1 MRRWPCSI
9 SAIATRSRLAEALAD
24 LQNLRGGRGRSGEV
38 ALPGVLEESW
48 NQEIAAV
55 GAVTA
60 SEFEEPLPPREPPA
74 RGRNLSE
81 EHEVVA
87 DPPSTPRRAR
97 CVARIAIRAIRLLER
112 PAVLVVQ
119 TQHVRRACEQLEVV
133 WRQLLF
139 AVRAPQYLV
148 GIRPRPI
155 RISTVASLK
164 SGGGI
169 HDLVPGVLLDSRG
182 TALPTSGLG
191 PAREVIIRDRWRS
204 GAVSA
209 ATRPRPDDSD
219 RSTCPPCPAAAIG
232 ARCTSMPT
240 YPSSV
245 GGARP
250 CGLPCGRGSV
260 CRAQRRWTAAAAA
273 TASVARAKATKNASP
288 CVSTSAPSWSRIIPE
303 RRPVLGEELAI
314 TVPSSLQQS
323 RRALDVGEEKGD
335 GASGKLRTAVHARRE

>member
-1 MRRWPCSI
+1 MALLHQRDRHEV
-9 SAIATRSRLAEALAD
+9 RLAEALAD
-24 LQNLRGGRGRSGEV
+24 LQDLRGGRGRSGEI

-60 SEFEEPLPPREPPA
+60 SEFEQPLPPREPPA

-209 ATRPRPDDSD
+209 CETPGPDPTTPRGQSDLRARRPRYG
-219 RSTCPPCPAAAIG
+219 R
-232 ARCTSMPT
+232 R
-240 YPSSV
+240 
-245 GGARP
+245 GARP
-250 CGLPCGRGSV
+250 FRRSPRPSARALPCGSPCGRGSV
-260 CRAQRRWTAAAAA
+260 HRERISRGGRCRDGIRRSCERDEERVALRIDLCA
-273 TASVARAKATKNASP
+273 T
-288 CVSTSAPSWSRIIPE
+288 VSRE
-303 RRPVLGEELAI
+303 F
-314 TVPSSLQQS
+314 
-323 RRALDVGEEKGD
+323 
-335 GASGKLRTAVHARRE
+335 LRARRCSARRSA